1 MTVLHAVERTI
12 MNASNKEPSSQAERF
27 SQQAGQARGSFL
39 SEYLYLLKSNR
50 KWWMLPLVFLLLAFG
65 GLMVLSATGAAP
77 FIYTLF

>member
-1 MTVLHAVERTI
+1 
-12 MNASNKEPSSQAERF
+12 MNTSNKEPSSQAEKF
-27 SQQAGQARGSFL
+27 AQQATQTRASFF

-50 KWWMLPLVFLLLAFG
+50 KWWMLPLAFLLLAFG